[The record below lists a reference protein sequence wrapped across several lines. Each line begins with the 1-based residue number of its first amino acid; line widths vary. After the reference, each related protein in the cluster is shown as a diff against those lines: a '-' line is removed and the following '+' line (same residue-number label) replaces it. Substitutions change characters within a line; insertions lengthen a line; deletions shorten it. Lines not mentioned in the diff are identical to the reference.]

1 MLSLDE
7 VKEFLRIDTDDEDRY
22 INVLILLSKEMSEN
36 YMRMELPEPI
46 PVSIKQAC
54 LIVIS
59 HFYEKRDG
67 EPMPDAVYRLLD
79 HYRQED
85 F

>member
-1 MLSLDE
+1 LLSLDE
-7 VKEFLRIDTDDEDRY
+7 VKLFLRIDNDDEDRY
-22 INVLILLSKEMSEN
+22 INVLILLSMEMSQN
-36 YMRMELPEPI
+36 YMRRELPEPMPI
-46 PVSIKQAC
+46 SIKQAC

-67 EPMPDAVYRLLD
+67 EPMPDVVYRLLD
-79 HYRQED
+79 TYREEA

>member
-7 VKEFLRIDTDDEDRY
+7 AKLFLRIDNDAEDKLV
-22 INVLILLSKEMSEN
+22 NVLILLSAEMSRN
-36 YMRMELPEPI
+36 YMRRELPEPL
-46 PVSIKQAC
+46 PLSVKHAC
-54 LIVIS
+54 LIIIA

-67 EPMPDAVYRLLD
+67 EPVPEAVYRLLD
-79 HYRQED
+79 AYREER